1 MVVRPPEPVGER
13 RHRLSPTRR
22 QASTAGV
29 SKRAMSSGTLFC
41 TLLTRVDT
49 ACSPIAPRLQAGR
62 PARPLLFTGIRG
74 VGKTAILT
82 IARRA
87 AADIRLPLVRLE
99 ASRRGALLEDIAFS
113 STRSSSRCRP
123 GVTPLGVLLRIS
135 PSSNWVCRWRAPES
149 RSPDADASLLPGSLE
164 SRFQR
169 LLASVAT
176 AAADAGAPLVVV
188 IDELQQGPGD
198 LLGPLLSALHLAN

>member
-1 MVVRPPEPVGER
+1 MKTVG
-13 RHRLSPTRR
+13 RHRSSPTRR

-41 TLLTRVDT
+41 TLLTRVNT
-49 ACSPIAPRLQAGR
+49 ACSPIAPRLQADR

-99 ASRRGALLEDIAFS
+99 ASRRGALLEDIAFQLDAILTTLS
-113 STRSSSRCRP
+113 SRRDATRRALEDLAEFKLGVQVARSGVEIAGRRREPIAGQSRESLPAAVGISRHGCCRCRRSS
-123 GVTPLGVLLRIS
+123 GG
-135 PSSNWVCRWRAPES
+135 
-149 RSPDADASLLPGSLE
+149 
-164 SRFQR
+164 
-169 LLASVAT
+169 
-176 AAADAGAPLVVV
+176 
-188 IDELQQGPGD
+188 GD
-198 LLGPLLSALHLAN
+198 